1 MEHEITITGIGG
13 QGIQLAG
20 QILAR
25 AAISE
30 EREVMMLGTY
40 GGTMRG
46 GNTESTII
54 IGDGPLISPPIVSR
68 VGTALVMHHQFWT
81 TTQAKLRPRALVMI
95 NSSLFEGELDR
106 ASHRVVDIPATQLA
120 ADAGS
125 PLAASLVLLGAY
137 ARVTEIVGL
146 TALTQGLR
154 ESLPSYR
161 AQHLP
166 LNEKALRLG
175 YDQSPLRGLPA
186 WSVDAEAEAN
196 LGSAARPSGPSP
208 HAHEAKP

>member
-1 MEHEITITGIGG
+1 LEHEITITGIGG

-25 AAISE
+25 AAIAE

-54 IGDGPLISPPIVSR
+54 IGDGPLISPPIVSH

-106 ASHRVVDIPATQLA
+106 ASHRVVEIPATQLA

-137 ARVTEIVGL
+137 ARVTEIVGIP
-146 TALTQGLR
+146 ALTQGLR

-175 YDQSPLRGLPA
+175 YDQSPETCLPA
-186 WSVDAEAEAN
+186 WSEDAEAGAN
-196 LGSAARPSGPSP
+196 LGSLARSSSPSR

>member
-1 MEHEITITGIGG
+1 LEHEIIITGIGG

-20 QILAR
+20 QILAH
-25 AAISE
+25 AAIAE

-54 IGDGPLISPPIVSR
+54 IGDGPLNSPPIVSH
-68 VGTALVMHHQFWT
+68 VGAALVMHHQFWT
-81 TTQAKLRPRALVMI
+81 TTQAKLRPRALVML

-106 ASHRVVDIPATQLA
+106 ASHCIVEIPATQLA
-120 ADAGS
+120 AEAGS

-137 ARVTEIVGL
+137 ARVTEMVGL
-146 TALTQGLR
+146 PALTQGLR

-175 YDQSPLRGLPA
+175 YDQSPATCFPA
-186 WSVDAEAEAN
+186 WSPTAEAGADR
-196 LGSAARPSGPSP
+196 GSVGQSSGPPP
-208 HAHEAKP
+208 HAYEAER

>member
-1 MEHEITITGIGG
+1 LEHEITITGIGG

-25 AAISE
+25 AAIAE

-54 IGDGPLISPPIVSR
+54 IGDGPLISPPIVSH
-68 VGTALVMHHQFWT
+68 VGTALVMHHKFWT

-106 ASHRVVDIPATQLA
+106 EAHRVVETPATQLA

-146 TALTQGLR
+146 PALTQGLR

-175 YDQSPLRGLPA
+175 YDPSPSRGLPA
-186 WSVDAEAEAN
+186 WSADAEAEAN
-196 LGSAARPSGPSP
+196 LGSAARPSDPSP
-208 HAHEAKP
+208 HSHEAKL

>member
-1 MEHEITITGIGG
+1 LEHEITIVGVGG

-25 AAISE
+25 AAIAE
-30 EREVMMLGTY
+30 DREVMMLGTF

-54 IGDGPLISPPIVSR
+54 IGDGPLVSPPIVSQ

-81 TTQAKLRPRALVMI
+81 ATQAKLRPGALIMI

-106 ASHRVVDIPATQLA
+106 ASHRVVEIPATQLA
-120 ADAGS
+120 AEAGS

-137 ARVTEIVGL
+137 ARVSEIVGL
-146 TALTQGLR
+146 PALTPGLR
-154 ESLPSYR
+154 ESLPTYR
-161 AQHLP
+161 SQHLP

-175 YDQSPLRGLPA
+175 YDQSPQIGQPA
-186 WSVDAEAEAN
+186 CFDDADVD
-196 LGSAARPSGPSP
+196 LSLAAQTPPVSP
-208 HAHEAKP
+208 HADEAKR

>member
-25 AAISE
+25 AAIVE
-30 EREVMMLGTY
+30 NREVMMLGVY

-54 IGDGPLISPPIVSR
+54 IGDAPLISPPIVSQ
-68 VGTALVMHHQFWT
+68 VGSALVMHHQFWT
-81 TTQAKLRPRALVMI
+81 ATQAKLRPRALLMI

-106 ASHRVVDIPATQLA
+106 VSHHIVEIPATRLA

-146 TALTQGLR
+146 DALTQGLR
-154 ESLPSYR
+154 ESLPPYR
-161 AQHLP
+161 SQHLP

-175 YDQSPLRGLPA
+175 YDPTPATSLPA
-186 WSVDAEAEAN
+186 WSEDANAGTHLRPVAQTS
-196 LGSAARPSGPSP
+196 SASP
-208 HAHEAKP
+208 HAYEVKP

>member
-1 MEHEITITGIGG
+1 LEHEIIITGIGG

-25 AAISE
+25 AAIAE

-46 GNTESTII
+46 GNTESTVI
-54 IGDGPLISPPIVSR
+54 IGDGPLISPPIVSH
-68 VGTALVMHHQFWT
+68 VGTALVMHHQFWK
-81 TTQAKLRPRALVMI
+81 TTQAKLRPRALVVI

-106 ASHRVVDIPATQLA
+106 ASLRVVEIPATQRA

-137 ARVTEIVGL
+137 ARATEIVGL
-146 TALTQGLR
+146 PALMQGLR

-161 AQHLP
+161 TQHLP
-166 LNEKALRLG
+166 LNEEALRLG
-175 YDQSPLRGLPA
+175 YEPSPATCLLA
-186 WSVDAEAEAN
+186 WSNNAETGAN
-196 LGSAARPSGPSP
+196 LGSAAQSSNPSP
-208 HAHEAKP
+208 HAQEAKP

>member
-1 MEHEITITGIGG
+1 LEHEITITGIGG

-25 AAISE
+25 AAIAE

-46 GNTESTII
+46 GNTESTVI
-54 IGDGPLISPPIVSR
+54 IGDGPLISPPIVSH

-81 TTQAKLRPRALVMI
+81 TTRAKLRPRALVI
-95 NSSLFEGELDR
+95 LNSSLFEGEFDR
-106 ASHRVVDIPATQLA
+106 ASHRVVEIPATELA
-120 ADAGS
+120 AEAGS

-146 TALTQGLR
+146 PALTQGLR

-175 YDQSPLRGLPA
+175 YDQSPATCLPA
-186 WSVDAEAEAN
+186 WSEDAESGAN
-196 LGSAARPSGPSP
+196 FASPSAYQ
-208 HAHEAKP
+208 AKP